1 MVFYQMKNSQ
11 NYQFKKYLIHQFL
24 ELESTND
31 LAFSL
36 AENNQI
42 FANEIIVAGKQ
53 NKGRGRLNRN
63 WESPIGNLYFSLI
76 LQPKI
81 AVEKISQIS
90 FIAVCALQIAVE
102 KIFKQQKIVAN
113 VQNKWPNDL
122 LIDQKKVAGILLE
135 SKISSE
141 DCEFVIL
148 GIGLNINSSP
158 DGTIFPATNI
168 KNFLCE
174 ISPSKMLEFFLE
186 EFEILYENWLNFGF
200 KNIRNLWHKN
210 AYNLNSQIRINLGN
224 SYAEGI
230 FQEIDEEGN
239 LIIKNHNN
247 ETKKITFGDVS
258 SGI

>member
-1 MVFYQMKNSQ
+1 MKNSQ
-11 NYQFKKYLIHQFL
+11 NYQFKKYLIHQFA
-24 ELESTND
+24 ELENTND

-42 FANEIIVAGKQ
+42 FANQIIVADKQ

-63 WESPIGNLYFSLI
+63 WESPIGNLYFSLV

-90 FIAVCALQIAVE
+90 FVAVCALQKAVE
-102 KIFKQQKIVAN
+102 KIFKQQNIVAKI
-113 VQNKWPNDL
+113 QNKWPNDL

-135 SKISSE
+135 SKISNE

-174 ISPSKMLEFFLE
+174 IS
-186 EFEILYENWLNFGF
+186 LN
-200 KNIRNLWHKN
+200 
-210 AYNLNSQIRINLGN
+210 
-224 SYAEGI
+224 
-230 FQEIDEEGN
+230 
-239 LIIKNHNN
+239 
-247 ETKKITFGDVS
+247 T
-258 SGI
+258 

>member
-1 MVFYQMKNSQ
+1 MVFYPMKNSE

-24 ELESTND
+24 EVESTND

-42 FANEIIVAGKQ
+42 FANEIIVASKQ

-102 KIFKQQKIVAN
+102 KIFKQQKIVAK

-135 SKISSE
+135 SKISNKNC
-141 DCEFVIL
+141 DFAIL
-148 GIGLNINSSP
+148 GIGVNINSNP
-158 DGTIFPATNI
+158 TQTLFPSTNI
-168 KNFLCE
+168 KNFSCE
-174 ISPSKMLEFFLE
+174 ISASKMLEFFLE
-186 EFEILYENWLNFGF
+186 EFENLYENWLIFGF

-210 AYNLNSQIRINLGN
+210 AYNLNSKININLGN
-224 SYAEGI
+224 SKIEGL

-239 LIIKNHNN
+239 IVIKNHNN
-247 ETKKITFGDVS
+247 ETKKISFGDVS
-258 SGI
+258 